1 MATVGIRTFSL
12 STEVPGIE
20 FAQHIWK
27 AGYSVNGTWG
37 GCGCL
42 CFCWL
47 KRKPSVFSKS
57 YHWDCQVSGFGLGSP
72 IFWALSPGNK
82 PKKPKKP
89 RHINVYPVCLLKP
102 SGISCY
108 RISRYTIQVN
118 LRAWLSCRIY
128 LLCTSLFLNLFL
140 HFYPQSRLHVRNLR
154 TLLHWKNIMVN
165 SSPLWG
171 ICLLRDKLEVGNT
184 YFKELGDPN
193 TRSADVRWLY
203 SWLI

>member
-1 MATVGIRTFSL
+1 M
-12 STEVPGIE
+12 E
-20 FAQHIWK
+20 FAQDIWK
-27 AGYSVNGTWG
+27 AGYSINGIWR

-57 YHWDCQVSGFGLGSP
+57 YQWDCQVSGFGRGSP

-82 PKKPKKP
+82 PKKP
-89 RHINVYPVCLLKP
+89 RHTNVCPVCLLKP

-128 LLCTSLFLNLFL
+128 LLCTRIYLLCVYFWTFFFTFTPNLGF
-140 HFYPQSRLHVRNLR
+140 RLGILD
-154 TLLHWKNIMVN
+154 LCFIGKA
-165 SSPLWG
+165 LWQIAVLSG
-171 ICLLRDKLEVGNT
+171 APA
-184 YFKELGDPN
+184 F
-193 TRSADVRWLY
+193 
-203 SWLI
+203 